1 MKKQM
6 LNEEFLKMQKLA
18 GLITESKYKSKLN
31 EEYNDTS
38 EKQISDYWS
47 IMVDEQPNDVKKML
61 TDLTMGKLSYDDF
74 ISNTNDDVYDSF
86 KDEMYDDEDQLNENE
101 EMYGWEEDDLT
112 DEELK
117 KVKILMA
124 LKPYKNKIDKLD
136 MDEIIPGTDY
146 SFSQIDFPEQEI
158 VFTKEDT
165 DPEYGWYDSERHTF
179 DFFDVD
185 DKLLKS
191 FLRWLN
197 SKGIK

>member
-1 MKKQM
+1 
-6 LNEEFLKMQKLA
+6 
-18 GLITESKYKSKLN
+18 
-31 EEYNDTS
+31 
-38 EKQISDYWS
+38 
-47 IMVDEQPNDVKKML
+47 
-61 TDLTMGKLSYDDF
+61 
-74 ISNTNDDVYDSF
+74 
-86 KDEMYDDEDQLNENE
+86 
-101 EMYGWEEDDLT
+101 MYGWEEDDLT

-146 SFSQIDFPEQEI
+146 SFSQIDLPEQEI